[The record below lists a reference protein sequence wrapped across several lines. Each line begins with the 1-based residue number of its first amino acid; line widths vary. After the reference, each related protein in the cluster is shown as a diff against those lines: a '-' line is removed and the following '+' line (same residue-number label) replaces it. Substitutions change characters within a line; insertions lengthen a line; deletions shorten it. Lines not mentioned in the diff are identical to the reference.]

1 MEQAFK
7 KVMIATIV
15 LFIFFYTV
23 KIIIFVLTIL

>member
-7 KVMIATIV
+7 KAMIVTIV

-23 KIIIFVLTIL
+23 KIIIFILMIL